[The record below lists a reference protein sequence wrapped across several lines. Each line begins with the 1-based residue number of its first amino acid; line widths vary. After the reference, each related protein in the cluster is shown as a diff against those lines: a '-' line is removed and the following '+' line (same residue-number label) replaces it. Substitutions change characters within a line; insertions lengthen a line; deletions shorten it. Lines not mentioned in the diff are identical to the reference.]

1 MIFQEISPAPNL
13 QSLVKNYLL
22 INLWDGSRA
31 LPVKPYPTRIEQA
44 LVFFARGYIDCYDP
58 ITKTHTKIPR
68 NALFGQQISRLD
80 FLPIE
85 NEDFLMF
92 MVIFHTG
99 AMHRL
104 LRFSSD
110 EVTCQ
115 FCDAEAIM
123 NSELQHV
130 NDQLANC
137 KNYPAMITC
146 IDNFLTKKMNRIQ
159 IDQHPIDAIGNLLLA
174 NPTAFSL
181 DWLARQANM
190 SPRQF
195 QRKFHE
201 RIGLSPKLYSRISR
215 FWKAFEYKE
224 KNPSSDWLSIALQ
237 FGYSDYYHLSKDFKQ
252 FAHVTPNI
260 LIEEYSKRPEV
271 VFSKFLDKL

>member
-1 MIFQEISPAPNL
+1 MH
-13 QSLVKNYLL
+13 
-22 INLWDGSRA
+22 GSRKCI
-31 LPVKPYPTRIEQA
+31 P
-44 LVFFARGYIDCYDP
+44 DP
-58 ITKTHTKIPR
+58 NKSQH
-68 NALFGQQISRLD
+68 S
-80 FLPIE
+80 
-85 NEDFLMF
+85 
-92 MVIFHTG
+92 TG
-99 AMHRL
+99 AG
-104 LRFSSD
+104 FSSD

-123 NSELQHV
+123 NSELQHI
-130 NDQLANC
+130 NDQL
-137 KNYPAMITC
+137 T
-146 IDNFLTKKMNRIQ
+146 
-159 IDQHPIDAIGNLLLA
+159 

-181 DWLARQANM
+181 DWLACQANM

-260 LIEEYSKRPEV
+260 LIEEYSKRPEI
-271 VFSKFLDKL
+271 VFSNFLDKL